1 MARRRT
7 SSKRSTKRNCGR
19 NPYREDTYYADREI
33 RKAKKARSRKSKRAT
48 KTGMKAVLGRMN
60 PRGGTKHRRRA
71 TSKDR
76 EHKDMLHRA
85 AAITR
90 PFERKKRRGIWSRKP
105 SILVRPKTKPYLSGR
120 AQLAS
125 HGIDSNGEYRI
136 TKREARRLRRSN
148 PRPNENDI
156 PTVII
161 VRKGKGRNPPIT
173 PAQARAI
180 KAVLRRHG
188 Y

>member
-48 KTGMKAVLGRMN
+48 KTGMRAVLGRMN
-60 PRGGTKHRRRA
+60 PRGGTKYRRRVTA
-71 TSKDR
+71 ADR
-76 EHKDMLHRA
+76 DFKGRVRFAQAGNRSTKLKKSRGWKKP
-85 AAITR
+85 AIWAPAR
-90 PFERKKRRGIWSRKP
+90 PGMPLRWKAHLKK
-105 SILVRPKTKPYLSGR
+105 
-120 AQLAS
+120 
-125 HGIDSNGEYRI
+125 HGY
-136 TKREARRLRRSN
+136 TN

-161 VRKGKGRNPPIT
+161 VRKGKGRSNPPIT